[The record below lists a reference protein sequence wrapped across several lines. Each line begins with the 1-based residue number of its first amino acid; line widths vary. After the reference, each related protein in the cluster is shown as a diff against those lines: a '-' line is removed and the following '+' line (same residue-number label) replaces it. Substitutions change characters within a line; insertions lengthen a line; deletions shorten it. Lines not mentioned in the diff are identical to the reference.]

1 MTKNVIGSIF
11 FLAFSCFYFFNVF
24 NIKEMPGAEWEVMTA
39 STFPFYL
46 GITGIVVSLLLLFL
60 SFLNKEKD
68 FLSMAYLRSLDFKTV
83 GYFVIIMIFYGFT
96 IRPLGFIIATILFLA
111 AGFIILQER
120 NIKRVL
126 IISVSVSVGFYLLLN
141 NILGVYIDPGMV
153 VEYFMG
159 VE

>member
-11 FLAFSCFYFFNVF
+11 FLAFSSFYFFNVF
-24 NIKEMPGAEWEVMTA
+24 SIKEMPGAEWEVMTP

-46 GITGIVVSLLLLFL
+46 GITGIVVSLLLLVL
-60 SFLNKEKD
+60 SLLNKDKD
-68 FLSMAYLRSLDFKTV
+68 L
-83 GYFVIIMIFYGFT
+83 YFVIVMIFYGYT
-96 IRPLGFIIATILFLA
+96 IRTLGFIIATILFLA

-126 IISVSVSVGFYLLLN
+126 LISVGVSVGFYLLLN
-141 NILGVYIDPGMV
+141 NVLGVYIDPGMV